1 MARYGFIRG
10 KLDIKLLV
18 LYIME
23 RIAAP
28 IDFVTLTDLA
38 LCDEGVD
45 YFEFAESVA
54 ELVASEHLCL
64 EENYYTITEKGRQ
77 DGAACESS
85 LSYSVKRRCNGN
97 LSKVNSMLRRNAQ
110 VRAEVLP
117 RTDGTLTTRLT
128 LDDEN
133 GNLMTIELL
142 CVNEEQSR
150 RLSEGFKAKP
160 ERVYNEVLNALLDS
174 GDIETLEHTDEL

>member
-10 KLDIKLLV
+10 KLDIKLLI
-18 LYIME
+18 LYIMG

-28 IDFVTLTDLA
+28 IDFTTLTDLA
-38 LCDEGVD
+38 LCDDGVD

-64 EENYYTITEKGRQ
+64 EEDHYTITEKGRQ

-85 LSYSVKRRCNGN
+85 LSYSVKRRCNGS
-97 LSKVNSMLRRNAQ
+97 LSKVNTMLRRNAQ

-117 RTDGTLTTRLT
+117 RPDGTLTTRLT

-142 CVNEEQSR
+142 CVNQEQGR
-150 RLSEGFKAKP
+150 LLSEGFKSKP
-160 ERVYNEVLNALLDS
+160 ERVYNEVLDALLDS
-174 GDIETLEHTDEL
+174 ADTEPLEREDE